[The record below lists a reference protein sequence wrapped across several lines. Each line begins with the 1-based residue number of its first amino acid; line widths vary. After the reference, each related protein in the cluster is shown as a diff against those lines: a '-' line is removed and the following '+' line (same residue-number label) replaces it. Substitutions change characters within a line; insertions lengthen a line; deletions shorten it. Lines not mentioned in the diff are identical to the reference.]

1 MVKDRNEGGR
11 NCESLGGGVR
21 VRRREVGRCR
31 HD

>member
-11 NCESLGGGVR
+11 NCKSLGGVR

-31 HD
+31 YD